1 MSRTS
6 VYLLYTSTKV
16 QLLTR
21 KVQILMQVMFIR
33 LDLDL
38 ENTSLDVVHMTHK
51 ACLAIQVR
59 ALLALLGTTGAQIYL
74 LY

>member
-1 MSRTS
+1 
-6 VYLLYTSTKV
+6 
-16 QLLTR
+16 
-21 KVQILMQVMFIR
+21 MQVMFIR

-59 ALLALLGTTGAQIYL
+59 TLYLLLLVLQVLRLLALLGAITCFTSAKRRR
-74 LY
+74 